1 MITNISRQLT
11 TGVLAIAGS
20 AAAFGFASAAQ
31 AAQLNA
37 NIGFGPI
44 GGGTSY
50 VGSNLSS
57 ATSVT
62 FAPISVVNLIPTTYL
77 GNPNDFFSGPLTVNL
92 LSTVTLS
99 PLTFDFSE
107 PDGVAGPGAFTAS
120 FVTAAGTATFTTTSF
135 TTDSAPGNLNTL
147 DMLLQGTTSGDGF
160 DTTPSS
166 IIVNFNQ
173 AGGPGN
179 AINYSAT
186 FTSPPLPPTSVPE
199 PSVILGI
206 LAVAGAGAFARRK
219 S

>member
-1 MITNISRQLT
+1 MYSLIFL
-11 TGVLAIAGS
+11 LY
-20 AAAFGFASAAQ
+20 AASGGELDPKR
-31 AAQLNA
+31 LNA
-37 NIGFGPI
+37 NIGFGPV
-44 GGGTSY
+44 GSGTDY

-62 FAPISVVNLIPTTYL
+62 FANINVVNVNPSTYL
-77 GNPNDFFSGPLTVNL
+77 GNPNDFFAGPLAVAL
-92 LSTVTLS
+92 LSNVTLS
-99 PLTFDFSE
+99 PQTFDFSQ

-147 DMLLQGTTSGDGF
+147 DLLLQGTTSGDGF

-173 AGGPGN
+173 VGGPGN

-186 FTSPPLPPTSVPE
+186 FNSPPASVPE
-199 PSVILGI
+199 PSAILGI